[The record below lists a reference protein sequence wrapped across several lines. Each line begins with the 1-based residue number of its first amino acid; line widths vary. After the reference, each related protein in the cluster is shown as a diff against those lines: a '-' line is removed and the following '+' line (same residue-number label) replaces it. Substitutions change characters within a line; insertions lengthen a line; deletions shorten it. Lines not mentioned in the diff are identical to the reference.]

1 MAVLQSINTKIVG
14 VSKKNE
20 DGTSIQRILKSMAE
34 EDCEG
39 DLLTLTHDPENP
51 YDSNAVMVYH
61 DGDHIGYLS
70 AELAAELAEAV
81 DEDRVEATITELT
94 GGDGLTHGCNIL
106 LEILDA
112 PASAY
117 QRRKVDVPQDVLNRA
132 RQWVVSRPTVNTV
145 ELQRGINIPY
155 SMAEAV
161 MDQLEELGDVG
172 PFQGA
177 KPRPVYVY
185 DTKTVQKPL
194 GQRIF
199 KPLVI
204 TCLIVIVLS
213 WGAVFLITSQRE
225 KAAKAAADWDRL
237 AISTATVAL
246 DQYAPGVNY
255 GPLQTTGWIVLH
267 NSDGTTT
274 VWAPREYGNIYLMMT
289 DDGEAYTPYCISVN
303 NTKVLDLGKP

>member
-81 DEDRVEATITELT
+81 DEDRVEASITELT

-112 PASAY
+112 PASTY

-145 ELQRGINIPY
+145 EIQRGINIPY

-185 DTKTVQKPL
+185 DPKTVQKPL

-204 TCLIVIVLS
+204 ICLIVIVLS
-213 WGAVFLITSQRE
+213 WGAVFVITSQRE
-225 KAAKAAADWDRL
+225 KAAKAAADWDRR
-237 AISTATVAL
+237 AISAATVAL
-246 DQYAPGVNY
+246 DLYAPDVDY
-255 GPLQTTGWIVLH
+255 GPLSTDGWTVIH
-267 NSDGTTT
+267 NQDGTTT
-274 VWAPREYGNIYLMMT
+274 VWAPRIYGRIALMMT
-289 DDGEAYTPYCISVN
+289 DDGESYTPYWISVN
-303 NTKVLDLGKP
+303 DTMVLDLGKP

>member
-51 YDSNAVMVYH
+51 HDSNAVMVYH

-117 QRRKVDVPQDVLNRA
+117 QRRKVDVPPDVLARA
-132 RQWVVSRPTVNTV
+132 RQWIVSRPTVNTV
-145 ELQRGINIPY
+145 ELQRGINVSY
-155 SMAEAV
+155 SVAEAV
-161 MDQLEELGDVG
+161 MDQLEELGDIVPARG
-172 PFQGA
+172 TLTRQ
-177 KPRPVYVY
+177 VCVY
-185 DTKTVQKPL
+185 DPSLAKKPL
-194 GQRIF
+194 MQRIF

-204 TCLIVIVLS
+204 TCLIIIVLS
-213 WGAVFLITSQRE
+213 WGAVFVITSQRE
-225 KAAKAAADWDRL
+225 KAAKAAADWDRR

-246 DQYAPGVNY
+246 DQYAPDVDY
-255 GPLQTTGWIVLH
+255 GPLSTDGWTVLH

-274 VWAPREYGNIYLMMT
+274 VWAPRAYGNIYLMMT
-289 DDGEAYTPYCISVN
+289 DDGESYTPYCISVN
-303 NTKVLDLGKP
+303 NTKVLDLGNS